1 MSPRIVVVNYLM
13 GNLGSIGNMLHRI
26 GYASVVSSDAEEI
39 SQADKLILPGVGHF
53 DRGMEQLAALGL
65 IDVLAR
71 KVLEDKTPVLG
82 ICLGMQLLGAR
93 SEEGARRGL
102 GWIDADFVRFRPADA
117 EYEIKIP
124 QMTWNYTKQR
134 KPSQLMDAM
143 LDRPRFYFVHAYH
156 AVMKHPEDTLL
167 TTHYGYEYTAAF
179 ERENILGV
187 QFHPEKSHKFG
198 MLLLKNFVERY

>member
-1 MSPRIVVVNYLM
+1 MSPRIVIVNYSM

-26 GYASVVSSDAEEI
+26 GYASMISSDAEAI
-39 SQADKLILPGVGHF
+39 SCADKLLLPGVGHF

-65 IDVLAR
+65 IDVLTR
-71 KVLEDKTPVLG
+71 KALEDKTPVLG
-82 ICLGMQLLGAR
+82 ICLGMQLLGGR
-93 SEEGARRGL
+93 SEEGGHRGL
-102 GWIDADFVRFRPADA
+102 GWIDADFVRFRPEDA

-134 KPSQLMDAM
+134 KSSRLMDGM
-143 LDRPRFYFVHAYH
+143 VDRPRFYFVHGYH

-167 TTHYGYEYTAAF
+167 TTHYGYEYTSAF